1 MAPTTMNPFEQYHSR
16 YIKLKND
23 YSLKLADSNLLEFIE
38 KEPAQL
44 NNLIMAGMGMSTLF
58 IRMGAVIQ
66 MSKKL
71 NDGDSSNDVLFLKQ
85 VMDNL
90 RETKPSD
97 TNWRE
102 LWEASMQS
110 GSEWEKPCIPPKNA
124 DSLLKRFVTFRNKF
138 VHQSIRLIPE
148 NLNELKK
155 GLNTIDEMAKLF
167 DLFASSEI
175 VWIDEKYFWKKGIS
189 PPLELHPFV
198 QRGEQE
204 GLPYLFQGMYEN
216 KLKAKF
222 INTIYGDETKPEINS
237 FLDDTFHPIK
247 NALRGGAG
255 QVFDHSERVNYYLE
269 CFVGRDREVKS
280 VLDWINSDSK
290 NNIMPIYSQAGM
302 GKGALIAGIIDKL
315 SDPKNPI
322 PVMFHYC
329 GSGMANSL
337 HAVLYHFILLGKK
350 GGSKPKSI
358 DPYIFSTDDEKIL
371 KKLDRLPSR
380 YHDSIKLFQD
390 LLDNCFNPPKRFK
403 GKPLVIIID
412 GLDEAAVVNN
422 QLKVSDW
429 FYTYNDKDEVEGNWN
444 SPAYIKWI
452 FTYRSMPKD
461 LKGGFQLEGNF
472 SLEENKLL
480 QPLGGLTEEAVRDA
494 LEKFDVSEEFVKT
507 VIKRGAIL

>member
-1 MAPTTMNPFEQYHSR
+1 MNPFEQYHSR

-71 NDGDSSNDVLFLKQ
+71 HDGDSSNDVLFLKQ

-90 RETKPSD
+90 RETKPTD
-97 TNWRE
+97 TNWIE
-102 LWEASMQS
+102 LWKASMQS
-110 GSEWEKPCIPPKNA
+110 GSEWKKPCIPPKNA

-138 VHQSIRLIPE
+138 VHQSIRLVPE
-148 NLNELKK
+148 HLNELKK
-155 GLNTIDEMAKLF
+155 GLSTLDEMAKLF
-167 DLFASSEI
+167 DLFAGSEI

-198 QRGEQE
+198 QKGEQE
-204 GLPYLFQGMYEN
+204 GLPYLFQGMYDN

-237 FLDDTFHPIK
+237 FLDDTFHPIQ

-255 QVFDHSERVNYYLE
+255 KIFDHTERMQYYLD
-269 CFVGRDREVKS
+269 CFVGRDREVKQALNW
-280 VLDWINSDSK
+280 VMGNSDK
-290 NNIMPIYSQAGM
+290 NVLPIFSEAGM
-302 GKGALIAGIIDKL
+302 GKGALTAGIINGVGIIDGLMKE
-315 SDPKNPI
+315 NI

-337 HAVLYHFILLGKK
+337 HAILYHFILQGKNM
-350 GGSKPKSI
+350 KSI
-358 DPYIFSTDDEKIL
+358 KGAGVCVWKVEDEKI
-371 KKLDRLPSR
+371 KSKLERLPSR

-390 LLDNCFNPPKRFK
+390 LLDNCFKPPNQFK

-412 GLDEAAVVNN
+412 GLDEAAVVNSL
-422 QLKVSDW
+422 LKVSDW

-444 SPAYIKWI
+444 SPTYIKWI

-461 LKGGFQLEGNF
+461 MKGGFQLEGNF

-494 LEKFDVSEEFVKT
+494 LKKFDVSEEFVKT
-507 VIKRGAIL
+507 VIERGAIS

>member
-1 MAPTTMNPFEQYHSR
+1 MNPFEQYHSR

-71 NDGDSSNDVLFLKQ
+71 HDGDSSNDVLFLKQ

-90 RETKPSD
+90 RETKPTD
-97 TNWRE
+97 TNWIE
-102 LWEASMQS
+102 LWKASMQS
-110 GSEWEKPCIPPKNA
+110 GSEWKKPCIPPKNA
-124 DSLLKRFVTFRNKF
+124 DSLLKRFVTFRNNF
-138 VHQSIRLIPE
+138 VHQSIRLVPE
-148 NLNELKK
+148 HLNELKK
-155 GLNTIDEMAKLF
+155 GLSTLDEMAKLF
-167 DLFASSEI
+167 DLFAGSEI

-198 QRGEQE
+198 QKGEQE
-204 GLPYLFQGMYEN
+204 GLPYLFQGMYDN

-237 FLDDTFHPIK
+237 FLDDTFHPIQ

-255 QVFDHSERVNYYLE
+255 KIFDHTERMQYYLD
-269 CFVGRDREVKS
+269 CFVGRDREVKQALNW
-280 VLDWINSDSK
+280 VMGNSDK
-290 NNIMPIYSQAGM
+290 NVLPIFSEAGM
-302 GKGALIAGIIDKL
+302 GKGALTAGIINGVGIIDGLMKE
-315 SDPKNPI
+315 NI

-337 HAVLYHFILLGKK
+337 HAILYHFILQVKNM
-350 GGSKPKSI
+350 KSI
-358 DPYIFSTDDEKIL
+358 KGAGVCVWKVEDEKI
-371 KKLDRLPSR
+371 KSKLERLPSR

-390 LLDNCFNPPKRFK
+390 LLDNCFKPPKQFK

-412 GLDEAAVVNN
+412 GLDEAAVVNS

-452 FTYRSMPKD
+452 FTYRSMPND
-461 LKGGFQLEGNF
+461 IKGGFQLEGNF
-472 SLEENKLL
+472 LLEENKLL

-494 LEKFDVSEEFVKT
+494 LKKFDVSEEFVKT

>member
-1 MAPTTMNPFEQYHSR
+1 MNPFEQYHSR

-71 NDGDSSNDVLFLKQ
+71 HDGDSSNDVLFLKQ

-90 RETKPSD
+90 RETKPTD
-97 TNWRE
+97 TNWIE
-102 LWEASMQS
+102 LWKASMQS
-110 GSEWEKPCIPPKNA
+110 GSEWKKPCIPPKNA
-124 DSLLKRFVTFRNKF
+124 DSLLKRFVTFRNNF
-138 VHQSIRLIPE
+138 VHQSIRLVPE
-148 NLNELKK
+148 HLNELKK
-155 GLNTIDEMAKLF
+155 GLSTLDEMAKLF
-167 DLFASSEI
+167 DLFAGSEI

-198 QRGEQE
+198 QKGEQE
-204 GLPYLFQGMYEN
+204 GLPYLFQGMYDN

-237 FLDDTFHPIK
+237 FLDDTFHPIQ

-255 QVFDHSERVNYYLE
+255 KIFDHTERMQYYLD
-269 CFVGRDREVKS
+269 CFVGRDREVKQALNW
-280 VLDWINSDSK
+280 VMGNSDK
-290 NNIMPIYSQAGM
+290 NVLPIFSEAGM
-302 GKGALIAGIIDKL
+302 GKGALTAGIINGVGIIDGLMKE
-315 SDPKNPI
+315 NI

-337 HAVLYHFILLGKK
+337 HAILYHFILQGKNM
-350 GGSKPKSI
+350 KSI
-358 DPYIFSTDDEKIL
+358 KGAGVCVWKVEDEKI
-371 KKLDRLPSR
+371 KSKLERLPSR

-390 LLDNCFNPPKRFK
+390 LLDNCFKPPKQFK

-412 GLDEAAVVNN
+412 GLDEAAVVNS

-452 FTYRSMPKD
+452 FTYRSMPND
-461 LKGGFQLEGNF
+461 IKGGFQLEGNF
-472 SLEENKLL
+472 LLEENKLL

-494 LEKFDVSEEFVKT
+494 LKKFDVSEEFVKT

>member
-1 MAPTTMNPFEQYHSR
+1 MAPTRMNPFEQYHSR

-138 VHQSIRLIPE
+138 VHQSIRLVPE
-148 NLNELKK
+148 HLNELKK
-155 GLNTIDEMAKLF
+155 GLSTLDEMAKLF
-167 DLFASSEI
+167 DLFAGSEI

-198 QRGEQE
+198 QKGEQE
-204 GLPYLFQGMYEN
+204 GLPYLFQGYEN

-269 CFVGRDREVKS
+269 CFVGREREVQS
-280 VLDWINSDSK
+280 VLNWVNIDSEK
-290 NNIMPIYSQAGM
+290 NVLPIYSEAGM
-302 GKGALIAGIIDKL
+302 GKGALIAGIIKEL
-315 SDPKNPI
+315 QASHTPT
-322 PVMFHYC
+322 MYHFC

-337 HAVLYHFILLGKK
+337 HAILYHFILQGKK
-350 GGSKPKSI
+350 MPGMNGAGVWNV
-358 DPYIFSTDDEKIL
+358 DDETIKR
-371 KKLDRLPSR
+371 KLERLPSR
-380 YHDSIKLFQD
+380 YHDAIKLFQT
-390 LLDNCFNPPKRFK
+390 LLSDRYSPTNKYKDR
-403 GKPLVIIID
+403 PLVIVID
-412 GLDEAAVVNN
+412 GLDEAAVVNS

-429 FYTYNDKDEVEGNWN
+429 FYTYNDKDEPLEDWK
-444 SPAYIKWI
+444 SPEYVKWI
-452 FTYRSMPKD
+452 FTYRSLPDKT
-461 LKGGFQLEGNF
+461 KEGFRLDGRFALEKNE
-472 SLEENKLL
+472 LV
-480 QPLGGLTEEAVRDA
+480 QPLQGLTEDAVRAA
-494 LEKFDVSEEFVKT
+494 LKKFEVSEEFTQT
-507 VIKRGAIL
+507 VMERGRY

>member
-1 MAPTTMNPFEQYHSR
+1 MNPFEQYHSR

-71 NDGDSSNDVLFLKQ
+71 HDGDSSNDVLFLKQ

-138 VHQSIRLIPE
+138 VHQSIRLVPE
-148 NLNELKK
+148 HLNELKK
-155 GLNTIDEMAKLF
+155 GLSTLDEMAKLF
-167 DLFASSEI
+167 DLFAGSEI

-198 QRGEQE
+198 QKGEQE
-204 GLPYLFQGMYEN
+204 GLPYLFQGYEN

-237 FLDDTFHPIK
+237 FLDDTFHPIQ

-255 QVFDHSERVNYYLE
+255 KIFDHTERMQYYLD
-269 CFVGRDREVKS
+269 CFVGRDREVKQALNW
-280 VLDWINSDSK
+280 VMGNSDK
-290 NNIMPIYSQAGM
+290 NVLPIFSEAGM
-302 GKGALIAGIIDKL
+302 GKGALTAGIINGVGIIDGLMKE
-315 SDPKNPI
+315 NI

-337 HAVLYHFILLGKK
+337 HAILYHFILQGKNM
-350 GGSKPKSI
+350 KSI
-358 DPYIFSTDDEKIL
+358 KGAGVCVWKVEDEKI
-371 KKLDRLPSR
+371 KSKLERLPSR

-390 LLDNCFNPPKRFK
+390 LLDNCFKPPKQFK

-412 GLDEAAVVNN
+412 GLDEAAVVNS

-444 SPAYIKWI
+444 SPIYIKWI
-452 FTYRSMPKD
+452 FTYRSMPND
-461 LKGGFQLEGNF
+461 IKGGFQLEGNF
-472 SLEENKLL
+472 LLEENKLL

-494 LEKFDVSEEFVKT
+494 LKKFDVSEEFVKT
-507 VIKRGAIL
+507 VIERGAIS

>member
-1 MAPTTMNPFEQYHSR
+1 MNPFEQYHSR

-23 YSLKLADSNLLEFIE
+23 YSLKLADSNLVEFIE

-71 NDGDSSNDVLFLKQ
+71 NDGDSSNDVLFLKK

-90 RETKPSD
+90 RETKPTD
-97 TNWRE
+97 TNWIE

-138 VHQSIRLIPE
+138 VHQSIRLVPE
-148 NLNELKK
+148 HLNELKK
-155 GLNTIDEMAKLF
+155 GLSTLDEMAKLF
-167 DLFASSEI
+167 DLFAGSEI

-189 PPLELHPFV
+189 PPLELDPFV
-198 QRGEQE
+198 QKGEQE
-204 GLPYLFQGMYEN
+204 GLPYLFQGYEN

-237 FLDDTFHPIK
+237 FLDDTFHPIQ

-269 CFVGRDREVKS
+269 CFVGREREVTSLLNWVNIDSEKN
-280 VLDWINSDSK
+280 VL
-290 NNIMPIYSQAGM
+290 PIYSEAGM
-302 GKGALIAGIIDKL
+302 GKGALIAGIIKEL
-315 SDPKNPI
+315 QASHTPT
-322 PVMFHYC
+322 MYHFC

-337 HAVLYHFILLGKK
+337 HAVLYHFILQGKK
-350 GGSKPKSI
+350 MPGMNGAGVWKVE
-358 DPYIFSTDDEKIL
+358 DETIKR
-371 KKLDRLPSR
+371 KLERLPSR
-380 YHDSIKLFQD
+380 YHDAIKLFQT
-390 LLDNCFNPPKRFK
+390 LLSDCYSPTNKYK
-403 GKPLVIIID
+403 DKPLVIVID
-412 GLDEAAVVNN
+412 GLDEAAVVNS

-452 FTYRSMPKD
+452 FTYRSMPSGS
-461 LKGGFQLEGNF
+461 KGGFQLEGNF

-480 QPLGGLTEEAVRDA
+480 QPLGGLTEEAVREA
-494 LEKFDVSEEFVKT
+494 LKKFDVSEEFVKT

>member
-1 MAPTTMNPFEQYHSR
+1 M
-16 YIKLKND
+16 
-23 YSLKLADSNLLEFIE
+23 
-38 KEPAQL
+38 
-44 NNLIMAGMGMSTLF
+44 
-58 IRMGAVIQ
+58 
-66 MSKKL
+66 
-71 NDGDSSNDVLFLKQ
+71 
-85 VMDNL
+85 
-90 RETKPSD
+90 
-97 TNWRE
+97 
-102 LWEASMQS
+102 
-110 GSEWEKPCIPPKNA
+110 
-124 DSLLKRFVTFRNKF
+124 TFRNKF

>member
-1 MAPTTMNPFEQYHSR
+1 MNPFEQYHSR

-58 IRMGAVIQ
+58 LRMGAVIQ

-71 NDGDSSNDVLFLKQ
+71 HDGDSSNDALFLKQ

-90 RETKPSD
+90 RETLPSD
-97 TNWRE
+97 TSWKN
-102 LWEASMQS
+102 LWYASMLAD
-110 GSEWEKPCIPPKNA
+110 SEWEKAIPK
-124 DSLLKRFVTFRNKF
+124 DSNNNTALDRFVTFRNKY
-138 VHQSIRLIPE
+138 VHQSIRLVPE
-148 NLNELKK
+148 HLNELKK
-155 GLNTIDEMAKLF
+155 GLNTIDDIAKLF

-175 VWIDEKYFWKKGIS
+175 DWIDEKYFWRRES
-189 PPLELHPFV
+189 ELLELHPFV
-198 QRGEQE
+198 QKGEQD

-222 INTIYGDETKPEINS
+222 INTVYGDETKPEINS
-237 FLDDTFHPIK
+237 FLDDKFLPIQ

-255 QVFDHSERVNYYLE
+255 KIFDHTERMQYYLD
-269 CFVGRDREVKS
+269 CFVGRDREVKQALNW
-280 VLDWINSDSK
+280 VMGNSDK
-290 NNIMPIYSQAGM
+290 NVLPIFSEAGM
-302 GKGALIAGIIDKL
+302 GKGALTAGIINGVGIIDGLMKE
-315 SDPKNPI
+315 NI

-337 HAVLYHFILLGKK
+337 HAILYHFILQGKNM
-350 GGSKPKSI
+350 KSI
-358 DPYIFSTDDEKIL
+358 KGAGVCVWKVEDEKI
-371 KKLDRLPSR
+371 KSKLERLPSR

-390 LLDNCFNPPKRFK
+390 LLDNCFKPPKQFK

-412 GLDEAAVVNN
+412 GLDEAAVVNS

-444 SPAYIKWI
+444 SPIYIKWI
-452 FTYRSMPKD
+452 FTYRSMPND
-461 LKGGFQLEGNF
+461 IKGGFQLEGNF
-472 SLEENKLL
+472 LLEENKLL

-494 LEKFDVSEEFVKT
+494 LKKFDVSEEFVKT

>member
-1 MAPTTMNPFEQYHSR
+1 MNPFEQYHSR

-71 NDGDSSNDVLFLKQ
+71 HDGDSSNDALFLKQ

-138 VHQSIRLIPE
+138 VHQSIRLVPE
-148 NLNELKK
+148 HLNELKK
-155 GLNTIDEMAKLF
+155 GLSTLDEMAKLF
-167 DLFASSEI
+167 DLFAGSEI

-198 QRGEQE
+198 QKGEQE
-204 GLPYLFQGMYEN
+204 GLPYLFQGYEN

-237 FLDDTFHPIK
+237 FLDDTFHPIQ

-255 QVFDHSERVNYYLE
+255 KIFDHTERMQYYLD
-269 CFVGRDREVKS
+269 CFVGRDREVKQALNW
-280 VLDWINSDSK
+280 VMGNSDK
-290 NNIMPIYSQAGM
+290 NVLPIFSEAGM
-302 GKGALIAGIIDKL
+302 GKGALTAGIINGVGIIDGLMKE
-315 SDPKNPI
+315 NI

-337 HAVLYHFILLGKK
+337 HAILYHFILQGKNM
-350 GGSKPKSI
+350 KSI
-358 DPYIFSTDDEKIL
+358 KGAGVCVWKVEDEKI
-371 KKLDRLPSR
+371 KSKLERLPSR

-390 LLDNCFNPPKRFK
+390 LLDNCFKPPKQFK

-412 GLDEAAVVNN
+412 GLDEAAVVNS

-444 SPAYIKWI
+444 SPIYIKWI
-452 FTYRSMPKD
+452 FTYRSMPND
-461 LKGGFQLEGNF
+461 IKGGFQLEGNF
-472 SLEENKLL
+472 LLEENKLL

-494 LEKFDVSEEFVKT
+494 LKKFDVSEEFVKT
-507 VIKRGAIL
+507 VIERGAIS

>member
-1 MAPTTMNPFEQYHSR
+1 MAPTRMNPFEQYHSR

-23 YSLKLADSNLLEFIE
+23 YSLKLADSNLVEFIE

-58 IRMGAVIQ
+58 LRMGAVIQ

-71 NDGDSSNDVLFLKQ
+71 HDGDSSNDALFLKQ

-90 RETKPSD
+90 RETLPSD
-97 TNWRE
+97 TSWKN
-102 LWEASMQS
+102 LWYASMLDD
-110 GSEWEKPCIPPKNA
+110 SEWEKAIPK
-124 DSLLKRFVTFRNKF
+124 DSNNNTALDRFVTFRNKF

-269 CFVGRDREVKS
+269 CFVGREREVQS
-280 VLDWINSDSK
+280 VLNWVNIDSEK
-290 NNIMPIYSQAGM
+290 NVLPIYSEAGM
-302 GKGALIAGIIDKL
+302 GKGALIAGIIKEL
-315 SDPKNPI
+315 QASHTPT
-322 PVMFHYC
+322 MYHFC

-337 HAVLYHFILLGKK
+337 HAILYHFILQGKK
-350 GGSKPKSI
+350 MPGMNGAGVWNV
-358 DPYIFSTDDEKIL
+358 DDETIKR
-371 KKLDRLPSR
+371 KLERLPSR
-380 YHDSIKLFQD
+380 YHDAIKLFQT
-390 LLDNCFNPPKRFK
+390 LLSDRYSPTNKYKDR
-403 GKPLVIIID
+403 PLVIVID
-412 GLDEAAVVNN
+412 GLDEAAVVNS

-429 FYTYNDKDEVEGNWN
+429 FYTYNDKDEPLEDWK
-444 SPAYIKWI
+444 SPEYVKWV
-452 FTYRSMPKD
+452 FTYRSLPDKT
-461 LKGGFQLEGNF
+461 KEGFRLDGRFALEKNE
-472 SLEENKLL
+472 LV
-480 QPLGGLTEEAVRDA
+480 QPLQGLTEDAVRAA
-494 LEKFDVSEEFVKT
+494 LKKFEVSEEFTQT
-507 VIKRGAIL
+507 VMERGRY

>member
-1 MAPTTMNPFEQYHSR
+1 MNPFEQYHSR

-23 YSLKLADSNLLEFIE
+23 YSLKLTESNLLEFIE
-38 KEPAQL
+38 KEPSQL

-58 IRMGAVIQ
+58 LRMGAVIQ

-71 NDGDSSNDVLFLKQ
+71 HDGDSSNDALFLKQ

-90 RETKPSD
+90 RETLPSD
-97 TNWRE
+97 TSWKN
-102 LWEASMQS
+102 LWYASMLAD
-110 GSEWEKPCIPPKNA
+110 SEWEKAIPK
-124 DSLLKRFVTFRNKF
+124 DSNNNTALDRFVTFRNKY
-138 VHQSIRLIPE
+138 VHQSIRLVPE
-148 NLNELKK
+148 HLNELKK
-155 GLNTIDEMAKLF
+155 GLNTIDDIAKLF
-167 DLFASSEI
+167 NLFAGSEI

-198 QRGEQE
+198 QKGEQE
-204 GLPYLFQGMYEN
+204 GLPYLFQGYEN

-237 FLDDTFHPIK
+237 FLDDTFHPIQ

-255 QVFDHSERVNYYLE
+255 KIFDHTERMQYYLD
-269 CFVGRDREVKS
+269 CFVGRDREVKQALNW
-280 VLDWINSDSK
+280 VMGNSDK
-290 NNIMPIYSQAGM
+290 NVLPIFSEAGM
-302 GKGALIAGIIDKL
+302 GKGALTAGIINGVGIIDGLMKE
-315 SDPKNPI
+315 NI

-337 HAVLYHFILLGKK
+337 HAILYHFILQGKNM
-350 GGSKPKSI
+350 KSI
-358 DPYIFSTDDEKIL
+358 KGAGVCVWKVEDEKI
-371 KKLDRLPSR
+371 KSKLERLPSR

-390 LLDNCFNPPKRFK
+390 LLDNCFKPPKQFK

-412 GLDEAAVVNN
+412 GLDEAAVVNSL
-422 QLKVSDW
+422 LKVSDW

-472 SLEENKLL
+472 SLEENTLF
-480 QPLGGLTEEAVRDA
+480 QPLLGLTEEAVRDA
-494 LEKFDVSEEFVKT
+494 LKKFDVSEEFVKT

>member
-1 MAPTTMNPFEQYHSR
+1 MNPFEHYHSR

-23 YSLKLADSNLLEFIE
+23 YSLKLADSNLVEFIE
-38 KEPAQL
+38 KEPSQL

-58 IRMGAVIQ
+58 LRMGAVIQ

-71 NDGDSSNDVLFLKQ
+71 HDGDSSNDALFLKQ

-90 RETKPSD
+90 RETLPSD
-97 TNWRE
+97 TSWKN
-102 LWEASMQS
+102 LWYASMLAE
-110 GSEWEKPCIPPKNA
+110 SEWEKAIPK
-124 DSLLKRFVTFRNKF
+124 DSNNNTALDRFVTFRNKF
-138 VHQSIRLIPE
+138 VHQSIRLVPE
-148 NLNELKK
+148 HSNELKK
-155 GLNTIDEMAKLF
+155 GLNIIDEMAKLF

-175 VWIDEKYFWKKGIS
+175 DWIDEKYFWKKGIS

-198 QRGEQE
+198 QKGEQE
-204 GLPYLFQGMYEN
+204 GLPYLFQGYEN

-237 FLDDTFHPIK
+237 FLDDTFHPIQ

-255 QVFDHSERVNYYLE
+255 QIFDHTERMQYYLD

-337 HAVLYHFILLGKK
+337 HAVLYHFILQGKK
-350 GGSKPKSI
+350 MPGMNGAGVWKVE
-358 DPYIFSTDDEKIL
+358 DETIKR
-371 KKLDRLPSR
+371 KLERLPSR
-380 YHDSIKLFQD
+380 YHDAIKLFQT
-390 LLDNCFNPPKRFK
+390 LLSDCYSPTNKYK
-403 GKPLVIIID
+403 DKPLVIVID
-412 GLDEAAVVNN
+412 GLDEAAVVNS

-429 FYTYNDKDEVEGNWN
+429 FYNYNDKDEVEDNWN
-444 SPAYIKWI
+444 SPTYIKWI
-452 FTYRSMPKD
+452 FTYRSMPND
-461 LKGGFQLEGNF
+461 MKGGFKLEGNF
-472 SLEENKLL
+472 SLKENTLL
-480 QPLGGLTEEAVRDA
+480 QPILGLTEEAIRDA
-494 LEKFDVSEEFVKT
+494 LEKFNVSEEFVKT
-507 VIKRGAIL
+507 VIERGAIL

>member
-1 MAPTTMNPFEQYHSR
+1 MNPFEQYHSR

-71 NDGDSSNDVLFLKQ
+71 HDGDSSNDVLFLKQ

-90 RETKPSD
+90 RETKPTD
-97 TNWRE
+97 TNWIE
-102 LWEASMQS
+102 LWKASMQS
-110 GSEWEKPCIPPKNA
+110 GSEWKKPCIPPKNA

-138 VHQSIRLIPE
+138 VHQSIRLVPE
-148 NLNELKK
+148 HLNELKK
-155 GLNTIDEMAKLF
+155 GLSTLDEMAKLF
-167 DLFASSEI
+167 DLFAGSEI

-189 PPLELHPFV
+189 PPLELDPFV
-198 QRGEQE
+198 QKGEQE

-237 FLDDTFHPIK
+237 SLDDTFHPIK

-255 QVFDHSERVNYYLE
+255 QVFDHSERVNYDLE
-269 CFVGRDREVKS
+269 CFVGREREVQS
-280 VLDWINSDSK
+280 VLNWVNIDSEK
-290 NNIMPIYSQAGM
+290 NVLPIYSEAGM
-302 GKGALIAGIIDKL
+302 GKGALIAGIIKEL
-315 SDPKNPI
+315 QASHTPT
-322 PVMFHYC
+322 MYHFC

-337 HAVLYHFILLGKK
+337 HAILYHFILQGKK
-350 GGSKPKSI
+350 MPEMNGAGVWKVM
-358 DPYIFSTDDEKIL
+358 DELVQRKI
-371 KKLDRLPSR
+371 DRLPSR
-380 YHDSIKLFQD
+380 YFDAIRLFQT
-390 LLDNCFNPPKRFK
+390 LLSDCFEATAKYK
-403 GKPLVIIID
+403 DKPIVIIID
-412 GLDEAAVVNN
+412 GLDEAAVVNS
-422 QLKVSDW
+422 QLKIADW
-429 FYTYNDKDEVEGNWN
+429 FYTYNDKDEVEDNWN

-461 LKGGFQLEGNF
+461 LKGGFKFAGNF

-480 QPLGGLTEEAVRDA
+480 QPLLGLTEEAVRDA
-494 LEKFDVSEEFVKT
+494 LKKFDVSEEFVKT
-507 VIKRGAIL
+507 VIERGAIS

>member
-1 MAPTTMNPFEQYHSR
+1 MKPFEQYYTR
-16 YIKLKND
+16 YQAIRKECQEQLDENNFLAFIDND
-23 YSLKLADSNLLEFIE
+23 AAK
-38 KEPAQL
+38 L
-44 NNLIMAGMGMSTLF
+44 NNLIMAGLGMSTLF
-58 IRMGAVIQ
+58 LRMGAVIQ

-71 NDGDSSNDVLFLKQ
+71 NDGDSSNDVLFLKK

-90 RETKPSD
+90 RETKPTD
-97 TNWRE
+97 TNWIE

-124 DSLLKRFVTFRNKF
+124 DSLLKRFVTFRNNF
-138 VHQSIRLIPE
+138 VHQSIRLVPE
-148 NLNELKK
+148 HLNELKK
-155 GLNTIDEMAKLF
+155 GLSILDEMAKLF
-167 DLFASSEI
+167 DLFAGSEI
-175 VWIDEKYFWKKGIS
+175 VWLDGKYFWKKGFS

-198 QRGEQE
+198 QKGEQD
-204 GLPYLFQGMYEN
+204 GLPYLFQGMYDN

-237 FLDDTFHPIK
+237 SLDEKFLPIQ

-255 QVFDHSERVNYYLE
+255 DIFNHDDRLQYYLD
-269 CFVGRDREVKS
+269 CFVGREREVQS

-358 DPYIFSTDDEKIL
+358 YPYIFSTDDEKIL

-412 GLDEAAVVNN
+412 GLDEAAVANS
-422 QLKVSDW
+422 QLKISDW
-429 FYTYNDKDEVEGNWN
+429 FYTKNNKDEIEDWK
-444 SPAYIKWI
+444 SPEYVKWI
-452 FTYRSMPKD
+452 FSYRSLPEKN
-461 LKGGFQLEGNF
+461 KEGFKLNGQFALEQNE
-472 SLEENKLL
+472 LI
-480 QPLGGLTEEAVRDA
+480 QPLQGLTEDSVREA
-494 LEKFDVSEEFVKT
+494 LKKIEVSEEFVQT
-507 VIKRGAIL
+507 VIQRGELA

>member
-1 MAPTTMNPFEQYHSR
+1 MNPFEQYHSR
-16 YIKLKND
+16 YLKLKND

-38 KEPAQL
+38 KEPSQL

-58 IRMGAVIQ
+58 LRMGAVIQ

-71 NDGDSSNDVLFLKQ
+71 HDGDSSNDASFLKQ

-90 RETKPSD
+90 RETLPSD
-97 TNWRE
+97 TSWKK
-102 LWEASMQS
+102 LWYASMLAE
-110 GSEWEKPCIPPKNA
+110 SEWEKAIPK
-124 DSLLKRFVTFRNKF
+124 DSNNNTALDRFVIFRNRF
-138 VHQSIRLIPE
+138 VHQSIRLVPE
-148 NLNELKK
+148 HLNEIKK
-155 GLNTIDEMAKLF
+155 GLNTIDEIAKLF
-167 DLFASSEI
+167 DLFETSEI
-175 VWIDEKYFWKKGIS
+175 IWLDEKYFWKKGIF
-189 PPLELHPFV
+189 PPVELHPFV
-198 QRGEQE
+198 QKGEQD

-222 INTIYGDETKPEINS
+222 INTIYGDETKPEINNS
-237 FLDDTFHPIK
+237 LDSKFQPIQ
-247 NALRGGAG
+247 NALRGWVGDIFNHDDRL
-255 QVFDHSERVNYYLE
+255 QYYLD
-269 CFVGRDREVKS
+269 CFVGREREVQS
-280 VLDWINSDSK
+280 VLDWVKSDSPNK
-290 NNIMPIYSQAGM
+290 VLPIFSEAGM

-315 SDPKNPI
+315 SDPQNPI
-322 PVMFHYC
+322 PVMYHFC

-337 HAVLYHFILLGKK
+337 HAVLYHFILLGKNGK
-350 GGSKPKSI
+350 SKPKSI
-358 DPYIFSTDDEKIL
+358 DPYIFSTNDEKIL

-412 GLDEAAVVNN
+412 GLDEAAVVNS

-429 FYTYNDKDEVEGNWN
+429 FYTYNDKDEVEDNWN
-444 SPAYIKWI
+444 SPVYIKWI

-480 QPLGGLTEEAVRDA
+480 QPLLGLTEEAVRDA
-494 LEKFDVSEEFVKT
+494 LKKFDVSEEFVNA
-507 VIKRGAIL
+507 VIERGAIL